1 MSRYYNQTRVVHN
14 GLEKW
19 ESIHNGLTVSR
30 IDESLIVIESSEM
43 GVAHVKF
50 ELTNEQRDK
59 LIAILARA

>member
-30 IDESLIVIESSEM
+30 IDENLIVIESSEM

-50 ELTNEQRDK
+50 EITNEQRDE
-59 LIAILARA
+59 LVEILAQA

>member
-19 ESIHNGLTVSR
+19 ESIYNVLTVSH
-30 IDESLIVIESSEM
+30 IDKSLIIIESSEM

-50 ELTNEQRDK
+50 ELTNEQRDE
-59 LIAILARA
+59 LVEILALA

>member
-30 IDESLIVIESSEM
+30 IDKSLIVIESSEM

-59 LIAILARA
+59 LIRILARA

>member
-1 MSRYYNQTRVVHN
+1 MSRYYNQTCVVHN

-30 IDESLIVIESSEM
+30 NHEGLIVIEASEM

-50 ELTNEQRDK
+50 EITDEQRKDFVK
-59 LIAILARA
+59 KIMEA